1 MYLVKIKGGKQERGT
16 CLPWEVLSE
25 KIGTPI
31 FQLALPTMLL
41 LWRFSLIPDMVRVA
55 VLMESR
61 EKPPLKYS
69 PQTKSKLGNWGVR
82 FETLRML
89 PEDAVFPGRE
99 SLIYSLLINTLLYG
113 TLCWKR
119 NFQRAN
125 LLFKFLLEVSSL
137 IF

>member
-1 MYLVKIKGGKQERGT
+1 MAYLISGDLKNTQIINKTWSLASFCKAFPSRT
-16 CLPWEVLSE
+16 CTWLRLRV
-25 KIGTPI
+25 
-31 FQLALPTMLL
+31 AMLL

-89 PEDAVFPGRE
+89 PEDIVFPGRE

-113 TLCWKR
+113 TLC
-119 NFQRAN
+119 
-125 LLFKFLLEVSSL
+125 
-137 IF
+137 